1 MTTPHDTPLLQ
12 AQWQSLSA
20 ALEQLRNG
28 QCQVADLAAR
38 AAESADLRAALPKR
52 FDTVL
57 GDLLD
62 RLSASALFGE
72 ESCSFS
78 QKDLLDGLQSWL
90 AHAQLRLGLT
100 A

>member
-1 MTTPHDTPLLQ
+1 MSTHDTSLLQ
-12 AQWQSLSA
+12 AQWQSLSR
-20 ALEQLRNG
+20 ALEQLRTG
-28 QCQVADLAAR
+28 QCQVAELAAR
-38 AAESADLRAALPKR
+38 AAESAELRAALPER

-57 GDLLD
+57 NDLLD

-90 AHAQLRLGLT
+90 AHAQLRLGL
-100 A
+100 AN